1 MIIGSSVS
9 SQTSLASLQ
18 SQLLAQSLAQLS
30 GAASAPSAGS
40 AATDTATIS
49 LLNNQ
54 LSNVDTTQQQV
65 GSALSFTQTQDGY
78 LQAVSTALNGMSQ
91 LAQLA
96 ADPAASDAQ
105 RAGYQ
110 SEYAQLGASIG
121 AAAGKEFN
129 GVSLFSGNGT
139 EVPMDSQNS
148 MLNLPGVNL
157 GAATYTDAINASL
170 TSASG
175 AQDAILKVNSAL
187 SQLSQDRAGVGSSL
201 SQLTSA
207 ADQLAVGRENLS
219 AAASAIQDTDAA
231 EALTQYAQQSI
242 LSQPGDAMLAQ
253 ANAMP
258 QSALRLSP

>member
-1 MIIGSSVS
+1 
-9 SQTSLASLQ
+9 
-18 SQLLAQSLAQLS
+18 
-30 GAASAPSAGS
+30 
-40 AATDTATIS
+40 
-49 LLNNQ
+49 
-54 LSNVDTTQQQV
+54 
-65 GSALSFTQTQDGY
+65 
-78 LQAVSTALNGMSQ
+78 MSQ

-187 SQLSQDRAGVGSSL
+187 SQLSQDRRQHQLQPVPTDLRGRSARGGQGKSQRRRIGHPGHGCRRGRADTIRPAEHPVATGRRDARAG
-201 SQLTSA
+201 Q
-207 ADQLAVGRENLS
+207 R
-219 AAASAIQDTDAA
+219 DAA
-231 EALTQYAQQSI
+231 KRSAVVAMNNVPAFCVPSKGRDRWLLPRAGRHPSARPVI
-242 LSQPGDAMLAQ
+242 LD
-253 ANAMP
+253 
-258 QSALRLSP
+258 ALRSVDDG